1 MKYYVTKAN
10 ITTKGSEDS
19 EIKSFDNYDSALKFY
34 HTIFHNGI
42 LANKKVSAMLTDENL
57 NVVKQEVW
65 LAAEPEPEE
74 E

>member
-19 EIKSFDNYDSALKFY
+19 ELKSFDTYDSALKHY
-34 HTIFHNGI
+34 HLIFSNGI
-42 LANKKVSAMLTDENL
+42 SANKKVSAQLTDENL
-57 NVVKQEVW
+57 NVVKKDVW
-65 LAAEPEPEE
+65 VLAEPEPEE